1 MLRTLLPLSIAL
13 LAAPAAA
20 QDWTID
26 TDASRVGFVT
36 EAFGGSVEGEFTD
49 YEAAITL
56 DPADLANA
64 RIEARVGTASGSTGN
79 GQLDDSMLS
88 EEGLAPDSHAAAHFL
103 SEDIRATDTGYEA
116 HGTLS
121 IRGTDQAVIL
131 PFTLAIDGDRAV
143 ADGELEIARTDYGVG
158 AAGWGDTA
166 ANVTIV
172 LHIEADATN

>member
-1 MLRTLLPLSIAL
+1 MLRTFLPLSIAL
-13 LAAPAAA
+13 LAAPVAA

-36 EAFGGSVEGEFTD
+36 QAFGGSVEGEFTD

-56 DPADLANA
+56 DPSDLANA

-88 EEGLAPDSHAAAHFL
+88 EEGLAPQSHAAARFL

-121 IRGTDQAVIL
+121 IRGTDQAVVL
-131 PFTLAIDGDRAV
+131 PFSLTIEDDRAV
-143 ADGELEIARTDYGVG
+143 ADAELEIARTDYGVG
-158 AAGWGDTA
+158 ASGWGDTA

-172 LHIEADATN
+172 LHIEADAAN

>member
-1 MLRTLLPLSIAL
+1 MLRTLLPLSIAFL
-13 LAAPAAA
+13 VAPAAA

-36 EAFGGSVEGEFTD
+36 QAFGGSVEGEFTD

-64 RIEARVGTASGSTGN
+64 RIEGRVGTASGSTGN

-88 EEGLAPDSHAAAHFL
+88 EEGLAPQSHAAAHFL

-131 PFTLAIDGDRAV
+131 PFSLAIEDGRAV
-143 ADGELEIARTDYGVG
+143 ADAELEIARSDYGVG

-172 LHIEADATN
+172 LHIEADAAN

>member
-1 MLRTLLPLSIAL
+1 MLRSLLPLSIAVF
-13 LAAPAAA
+13 AAPAAA

-36 EAFGGSVEGEFTD
+36 EAFGGSVDGEFTD

-56 DPADLANA
+56 DPSDLANA

-79 GQLDDSMLS
+79 GQLDDSMLG
-88 EEGLAPDSHAAAHFL
+88 EEGLATQSHAAARFL

-121 IRGTDQAVIL
+121 IRGADQVVVL
-131 PFTLAIDGDRAV
+131 PFTLTIDGNRAV
-143 ADGELEIARTDYGVG
+143 ADAELEIARADYGVG

-172 LHIEADATN
+172 LHIEADAAN

>member
-1 MLRTLLPLSIAL
+1 MLRSLLPLSIAL

-56 DPADLANA
+56 DPSDLANA

-79 GQLDDSMLS
+79 GQLDDSMLG
-88 EEGLAPDSHAAAHFL
+88 EEGLAPQSHAAARFL

-121 IRGTDQAVIL
+121 IRGADQAVIL
-131 PFTLAIDGDRAV
+131 PFTLTIDGNRAV
-143 ADGELEIARTDYGVG
+143 ADAELEIARADYGVG

-172 LHIEADATN
+172 LHIEADAAN

>member
-1 MLRTLLPLSIAL
+1 MLRTLLPLAAVF
-13 LAAPAAA
+13 LASPAAA

-26 TDASRVGFVT
+26 TEASRVGFVT

-56 DPADLANA
+56 DPSDLANA

-79 GQLDDSMLS
+79 GQLDDSMLG
-88 EEGLAPDSHAAAHFL
+88 EDGLAPQSHATARFL

-121 IRGTDQAVIL
+121 IRDTEQAVVL
-131 PFTLAIDGDRAV
+131 PFSLAIDGTRAI
-143 ADGELEIARTDYGVG
+143 ADAELEIARTDYGVG
-158 AAGWGDTA
+158 ASGWGDTA

-172 LHIEADATN
+172 LHIEADATD

>member
-1 MLRTLLPLSIAL
+1 MLRTLLPLAAVF
-13 LAAPAAA
+13 LASPAAA

-26 TDASRVGFVT
+26 TEASRVGFVT

-49 YEAAITL
+49 HEAAITL
-56 DPADLANA
+56 DPSDLANA

-79 GQLDDSMLS
+79 GQLDDSMLG
-88 EEGLAPDSHAAAHFL
+88 EDGLAPQSHATARFL

-121 IRGTDQAVIL
+121 IRDTEQAVVL
-131 PFTLAIDGDRAV
+131 PFSLAIDGTRAI
-143 ADGELEIARTDYGVG
+143 ADAELEIARTDYGVG
-158 AAGWGDTA
+158 ASGWGDTA

-172 LHIEADATN
+172 LHIEADATD